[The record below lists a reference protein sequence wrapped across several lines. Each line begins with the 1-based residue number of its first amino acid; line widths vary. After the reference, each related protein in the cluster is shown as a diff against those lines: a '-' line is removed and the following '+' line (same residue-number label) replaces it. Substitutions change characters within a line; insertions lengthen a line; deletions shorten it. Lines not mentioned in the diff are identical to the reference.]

1 MARKLRGFERILD
14 APALFA
20 VAYGEIASSL
30 YVALGIVAAA
40 ALGLTPL
47 VLLLTGALFLLVSF
61 SYAEGTAAIAEVGG
75 AAREFRRAAGSVA
88 AATDRVGQQ
97 ATATLDDTRALIAD
111 LRSATTEAQRSVAQV
126 GSAVAALQA
135 DANRAVVR
143 LDAGVA
149 HFDEQLL
156 VAISDLRTSLE
167 TMQRSLDRLGDPRAA
182 LLGPDPSRLGPG
194 ERLQ

>member
-1 MARKLRGFERILD
+1 MQRLAQLLSVENR
-14 APALFA
+14 
-20 VAYGEIASSL
+20 
-30 YVALGIVAAA
+30 AAA
-40 ALGLTPL
+40 AATLANVRVLTENLRKEL
-47 VLLLTGALFLLVSF
+47 VGIDK
-61 SYAEGTAAIAEVGG
+61 AIAEVGG

-88 AATDRVGQQ
+88 AATDRVGHQ
-97 ATATLDDTRALIAD
+97 AAATLDDTRALIAD

-135 DANRAVVR
+135 DANRVVVR